1 MYKGPTRK
9 FKVRKTSRR
18 RQKLS
23 EFGRQLLE
31 KQKLRKAYSLR
42 EKTLKNYFNAAAKR
56 KVDVDNTFVQL
67 LERRLD
73 NAVYR
78 LGWAQTRPQASQMV
92 AHGLIMVN
100 KRTVKISS
108 YQVQKGDAIEIKEQ
122 KKDLHPFKNIAA
134 KLEKYQPADWLTY
147 THKDKTK
154 AQVVTLPNAAHFN
167 EPVNLSAILQFY
179 SR

>member
-18 RQKLS
+18 RQKLT
-23 EFGRQLLE
+23 EFGHQLLE

-42 EKTLKNYFNAAAKR
+42 EKTLKNYFNAAAKK
-56 KVDVDNTFVQL
+56 KVNVDTVFVQL

-92 AHGLIMVN
+92 SHGLIVVN
-100 KRTVKISS
+100 GRTVKISS
-108 YQVQKGDAIEIKEQ
+108 YQTHVGDVIEVKST
-122 KKDLHPFKNIAA
+122 KKDLYPFRNLAA
-134 KLEKYQPADWLTY
+134 KLEKFQPADWLSFAT
-147 THKDKTK
+147 KDKAK
-154 AQVVTLPNAAHFN
+154 AKVVTLPRAAHFN